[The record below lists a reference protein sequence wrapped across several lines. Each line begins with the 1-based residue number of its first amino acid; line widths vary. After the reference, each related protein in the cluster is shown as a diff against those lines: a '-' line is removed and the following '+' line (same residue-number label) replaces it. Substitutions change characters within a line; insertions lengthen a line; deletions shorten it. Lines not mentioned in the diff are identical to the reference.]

1 MGSGLASVT
10 GRDNSVDCSAVV
22 DHIQLA
28 GFIFAKGG
36 DTQTGLEQH
45 FRSEEAFLREAIK
58 SAEPEQFAA
67 AIVPKEI
74 CPAEGRD
81 AASPVDIASRDRTA
95 WTPVRIF
102 GYRLDQPLPPAAS
115 WW

>member
-1 MGSGLASVT
+1 M
-10 GRDNSVDCSAVV
+10 V

-28 GFIFAKGG
+28 GLIFSEGG
-36 DTQTGLEQH
+36 DPQTGLEQH

-67 AIVPKEI
+67 AIVPQEI
-74 CPAEGRD
+74 RPLEGWD

-95 WTPVRIF
+95 WTLVGIF
-102 GYRLDQPLPPAAS
+102 GHWLDKALPPAALS
-115 WW
+115 R